1 MQIYIILFENQ
12 AIMSNSTELKF
23 GLCTFS
29 QIPRNPGIEGHRK
42 RNARLGWAK
51 LLHLFTYPL
60 WTIHDE
66 RWHIS

>member
-42 RNARLGWAK
+42 RNARLGWDEGFI
-51 LLHLFTYPL
+51 LLPL
-60 WTIHDE
+60 
-66 RWHIS
+66 ISHQGSNPSS

>member
-29 QIPRNPGIEGHRK
+29 QK
-42 RNARLGWAK
+42 RETWMGRGVK
-51 LLHLFTYPL
+51 
-60 WTIHDE
+60 
-66 RWHIS
+66 